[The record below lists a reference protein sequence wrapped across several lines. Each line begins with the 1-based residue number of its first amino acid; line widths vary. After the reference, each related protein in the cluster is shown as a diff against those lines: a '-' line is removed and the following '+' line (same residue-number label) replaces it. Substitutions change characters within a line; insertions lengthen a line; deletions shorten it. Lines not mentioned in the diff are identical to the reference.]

1 MIDHRSHK
9 GNCALRLAA
18 RNGHADIVSLL
29 LTRGASPNL
38 PTRVGETALSSA
50 NKNRHGHIADIID
63 AHMRTIT
70 QLPQHATTGG
80 TPQQQQ
86 QQQPPT
92 IQLPPQLPTS
102 NVEDTISSSPPCPAP
117 PPPSPASQ
125 VSSPLADTTATPIG
139 SPPPDSAN
147 GG

>member
-29 LTRGASPNL
+29 LIRGASPNL

-50 NKNRHGHIADIID
+50 NKNRHSHIADIID
-63 AHMRTIT
+63 AHMRTMV
-70 QLPQHATTGG
+70 QLPQHGTTGS
-80 TPQQQQ
+80 TPPPPPQQQQ
-86 QQQPPT
+86 PT
-92 IQLPPQLPTS
+92 IQLPPQLPTII
-102 NVEDTISSSPPCPAP
+102 EDTISSSPPSPAP

-125 VSSPLADTTATPIG
+125 VSSPLADATATPIG